1 MSYKNILVHADL
13 SPHAAQRYALASQ
26 VALSHN
32 AHLVGAA
39 FTGLAVEIY
48 RNAAFAYGSVM
59 LAPEDVQAITDRA
72 DQALNSFVAKADAAG
87 ASYERRLSDDDAE
100 TGLVLQAR
108 YTDLLVV
115 SQSDPELD
123 GPDWLRSLPEHLAL
137 HSGRP
142 VLLVPYAGSHERI
155 DQHALV
161 AWDGSRAATRA
172 ITDALPLL
180 RQSRRVTL
188 AVFNADSQHGAHGEQ
203 PGADIAL
210 YLARHGVQVEVAQ
223 QHTPAGLDI
232 GNALLSLAADCDADL
247 LVMGAY
253 GHQRWREIVLGG
265 VTRRA
270 LQSMTSPVLMAH

>member
-72 DQALNSFVAKADAAG
+72 DQALTSFVAKADATG

-108 YTDLLVV
+108 FTDLLVV

-188 AVFNADSQHGAHGEQ
+188 AVFNADRQHGAHGEQ

-210 YLARHGVQVEVAQ
+210 YLARHGVRVEVAQ

-265 VTRRA
+265 VTRRV
-270 LQSMTSPVLMAH
+270 LQSMTLPVLMAH